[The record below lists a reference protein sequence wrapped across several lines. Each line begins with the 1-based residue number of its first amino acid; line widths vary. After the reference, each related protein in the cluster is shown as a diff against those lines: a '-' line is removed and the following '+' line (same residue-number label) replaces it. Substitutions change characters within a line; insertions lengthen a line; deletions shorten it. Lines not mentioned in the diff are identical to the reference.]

1 MGEGGWES
9 ESHWWIARP
18 GRKNENLPANS
29 PLLELQNDLGA
40 DGWELASELIQSS
53 RVGNNNG
60 WLEASVPVE
69 MLWTFKRPVGS
80 SATTSAVDIQADDR
94 SPGCSG
100 GWVGE
105 PPDAEAE

>member
-1 MGEGGWES
+1 MDRKTGAEERELAGE
-9 ESHWWIARP
+9 
-18 GRKNENLPANS
+18 L

-60 WLEASVPVE
+60 WLETSVPVE
-69 MLWTFKRPVGS
+69 MLWTFKRPVES